1 MNYILHLHSL
11 WLVIMI
17 GVINHE
23 NYDNDYSFY
32 ILKIYMGIVII
43 HRKHGKKC
51 LRSQFSSI
59 LIM

>member
-1 MNYILHLHSL
+1 
-11 WLVIMI
+11 MI